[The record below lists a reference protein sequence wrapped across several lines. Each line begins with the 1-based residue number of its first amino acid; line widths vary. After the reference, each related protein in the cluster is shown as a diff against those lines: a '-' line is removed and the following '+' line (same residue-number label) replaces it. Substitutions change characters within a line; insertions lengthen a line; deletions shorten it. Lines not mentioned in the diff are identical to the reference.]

1 MSAIPL
7 KSALKKPTKS
17 FDAPPAGPSKLS
29 VAAAVPEKSKPKAKQ
44 TVSIAKKPQRLR
56 GPDLES
62 GSEGNASGFE
72 DESASEIEVDEDEE
86 MNTDEEIEKA
96 KEGKSKKSTSERYD
110 HVRNEP

>member
-1 MSAIPL
+1 MSVATL

-17 FDAPPAGPSKLS
+17 FDAPRAGPSKLS
-29 VAAAVPEKSKPKAKQ
+29 VAATVEEKSKPKAKQ

-62 GSEGNASGFE
+62 ESEGNASGFE
-72 DESASEIEVDEDEE
+72 DETASEVEVDEDEE

-96 KEGKSKKSTSERYD
+96 KEGKPKKSTSKFYNR
-110 HVRNEP
+110 VWSGF